1 MRWRLRDATA
11 GKMLP
16 PLVTN
21 LISAHLRV
29 RIIIVNIDI
38 EKVKGK
44 KTKVNE
50 SKWLQVRLRELYRLF
65 AVKFESLTL

>member
-21 LISAHLRV
+21 LISAHLKV

-44 KTKVNE
+44 KKTNVNE
-50 SKWLQVRLRELYRLF
+50 RKWLQVRLRELYHIF
-65 AVKFESLTL
+65 AFKFVD